1 VWLVTDQQPLQFDVD
16 PIEAAFGQ
24 MAGPV
29 HLPSLGLQERGRTLV
44 ELRAWVR
51 TLVQRFGIE
60 PRVLPPCW
68 EQHNGMVE
76 ALLALRDHERAC
88 YADSASPTAAV
99 DWFRALREVEIRL
112 ADLAAQTQC
121 TIHEHRPTPVQEWAI
136 DSSIETAAYEEDCDD

>member
-1 VWLVTDQQPLQFDVD
+1 
-16 PIEAAFGQ
+16 
-24 MAGPV
+24 M
-29 HLPSLGLQERGRTLV
+29 V
-44 ELRAWVR
+44 ELRGVR

-99 DWFRALREVEIRL
+99 DWFRALREIEIRL

-121 TIHEHRPTPVQEWAI
+121 TVHEPPPPVQEWATRRPLH
-136 DSSIETAAYEEDCDD
+136 DAAREESSHV

>member
-1 VWLVTDQQPLQFDVD
+1 MTDQPPLQFDVD

-29 HLPSLGLQERGRTLV
+29 HLPSLSPQERGRTLV
-44 ELRAWVR
+44 ELRGWVR
-51 TLVQRFGIE
+51 ALVQRFGIE

-88 YADSASPTAAV
+88 YAESASPTAAV
-99 DWFRALREVEIRL
+99 DWFRALREIEICL
-112 ADLAAQTQC
+112 AELAAQTQC
-121 TIHEHRPTPVQEWAI
+121 TNHEHRPTPVQEWATCRSLD
-136 DSSIETAAYEEDCDD
+136 DSAREESSHV

>member
-1 VWLVTDQQPLQFDVD
+1 VTDQQRLQFDVD
-16 PIEAAFGQ
+16 PIEAVFGQ

-29 HLPSLGLQERGRTLV
+29 HLPSLSPQERGRTLV
-44 ELRAWVR
+44 ELLGWVR

-68 EQHNGMVE
+68 EHHYGMVE

-88 YADSASPTAAV
+88 YAESASPTAAV
-99 DWFRALREVEIRL
+99 DWFRALREIEIRL

-121 TIHEHRPTPVQEWAI
+121 TVHEHRPTPVQEWATRRPLHGAAREE
-136 DSSIETAAYEEDCDD
+136 SSHV

>member
-1 VWLVTDQQPLQFDVD
+1 MTDQQPLQFDVD

-24 MAGPV
+24 MEGPV
-29 HLPSLGLQERGRTLV
+29 HLPSLSPQERARALV
-44 ELRAWVR
+44 ELLGWAR

-88 YADSASPTAAV
+88 YAESASPTAAV
-99 DWFRALREVEIRL
+99 DWLRALREIEIRL

-121 TIHEHRPTPVQEWAI
+121 TVHEHRPTPVQEWATRRTLH
-136 DSSIETAAYEEDCDD
+136 DAAREESSHV

>member
-1 VWLVTDQQPLQFDVD
+1 MSDQPPHQFDVD

-29 HLPSLGLQERGRTLV
+29 HLPSLAPQERGQTLAQ
-44 ELRAWVR
+44 LRVWVR

-60 PRVLPPCW
+60 PRVIPPCW
-68 EQHNGMVE
+68 EQHNGMVD

-99 DWFRALREVEIRL
+99 DWFRALREIEIRL
-112 ADLAAQTQC
+112 AELAAQTQC
-121 TIHEHRPTPVQEWAI
+121 TIHEHRPTLVQGWA
-136 DSSIETAAYEEDCDD
+136 AALPMEDAPPEESGHV

>member
-1 VWLVTDQQPLQFDVD
+1 
-16 PIEAAFGQ
+16 
-24 MAGPV
+24 M
-29 HLPSLGLQERGRTLV
+29 V
-44 ELRAWVR
+44 ELLGWVR

-88 YADSASPTAAV
+88 YAGSASPTAAV
-99 DWFRALREVEIRL
+99 DWLRALREIEIRL

-121 TIHEHRPTPVQEWAI
+121 TVHEHRPTPVQEWATRRPLH
-136 DSSIETAAYEEDCDD
+136 DAAREESGHV

>member
-1 VWLVTDQQPLQFDVD
+1 MTDQQPLQFDVD

-29 HLPSLGLQERGRTLV
+29 HLPSLSLQERARTLV
-44 ELRAWVR
+44 ELLGWAR

-88 YADSASPTAAV
+88 YAESASPTAAV
-99 DWFRALREVEIRL
+99 DWFRALREIEIRL
-112 ADLAAQTQC
+112 AEMSAQTQC
-121 TIHEHRPTPVQEWAI
+121 TIHEHRPTPVQYWAANA
-136 DSSIETAAYEEDCDD
+136 SIERAACEEDSHV